1 MMSPYSEGPRRS
13 MVSSLAAGMPTSQAA
28 RTFSVSLSSV
38 KHYAHSAERGKSL
51 APKKRSGAAPK
62 LDEKVRKLWQ
72 DLKERHGPHGS
83 HQERGS
89 VSPGAWRHRA
99 RRILEEGMA
108 GDGGSIGRA
117 REVRLRGRVCSLGRP
132 RWRHSTATRP
142 KVSACAFVCRASFA
156 GARTQPCCS
165 LA

>member
-62 LDEKVRKLWQ
+62 LEEKVRKLWE

-89 VSPGAWRHRA
+89 VSPGACRQ
-99 RRILEEGMA
+99 
-108 GDGGSIGRA
+108 
-117 REVRLRGRVCSLGRP
+117 GRVATERDEFLRTA
-132 RWRHSTATRP
+132 WRVMAAR
-142 KVSACAFVCRASFA
+142 SAAPERFVYA
-156 GARTQPCCS
+156 GECV
-165 LA
+165 L